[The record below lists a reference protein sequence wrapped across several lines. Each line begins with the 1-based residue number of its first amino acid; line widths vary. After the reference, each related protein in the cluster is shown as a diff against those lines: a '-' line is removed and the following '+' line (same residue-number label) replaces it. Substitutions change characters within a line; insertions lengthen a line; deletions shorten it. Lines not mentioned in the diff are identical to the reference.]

1 MPRNEKQLSAFKN
14 PDNDH
19 RGDWRASDLS
29 ARTFSE
35 RTYYA
40 IETPTG
46 KVVYPPESRSWTIS
60 KEKYDELL
68 ADNRIWF
75 GVSGEGRPMQKKFLS
90 EVRDGITPQT
100 WWDRNFAS
108 DNKIA
113 RYEIKAVIKN
123 SNFNTPKPEKL
134 MQRIIQLTTQSGEIV
149 LDFHLGS
156 GTTCAVAH
164 KMGRQYIGV
173 EQMDYV
179 ETITVERLKKVVGKR
194 IQEKGKSTK
203 KIEYDTGGV
212 SKSVNW
218 QGGGDFVYCELMR
231 YIESYMDKIQ
241 AAQSSKELEALW
253 RDIAENSFLNW
264 YVNSQVPEDAVND
277 FVAIGE
283 GENGL
288 DKQKKLLAE
297 LMDKNQLYVNLS
309 EIDDEDFGVSEE
321 DKALNRAF
329 YGEMSDPDEGLELR
343 QGLAE
348 ELKQSIADVEA
359 GGKTVPAQKVAER
372 LGLTW

>member
-1 MPRNEKQLSAFKN
+1 
-14 PDNDH
+14 
-19 RGDWRASDLS
+19 
-29 ARTFSE
+29 
-35 RTYYA
+35 
-40 IETPTG
+40 
-46 KVVYPPESRSWTIS
+46 
-60 KEKYDELL
+60 
-68 ADNRIWF
+68 
-75 GVSGEGRPMQKKFLS
+75 MQKKFLS